1 MTKTTLTAAAF
12 VLTLIAAPAS
22 ATGAF
27 SSTAIQGQGQAQ
39 GQLQGQAQNTSTSVN
54 VEGSVSASVGGATC
68 TNGISIG
75 APGVGAFGITLSDRN
90 CRIVAEAA
98 LIADL
103 GYTGMAMS
111 HLTNIPRVAATVRA
125 SQQPVASS
133 SAPAPVAVAY
143 RSCAMEGGQL
153 VVRVARGADQ
163 ALAARQCAA
172 LFN

>member
-1 MTKTTLTAAAF
+1 MTKTTFTAAAF

-75 APGVGAFGITLSDRN
+75 APGVGSFGITTSSER
-90 CRIVAEAA
+90 CRIVAEAEMMMA
-98 LIADL
+98 L
-103 GYTGMAMS
+103 GYPALALS
-111 HLTNIPRVAATVRA
+111 HLTHINDVAATVRA
-125 SQQPVASS
+125 SQQHVASS

-143 RSCAMEGGQL
+143 RSCRMEDDQL

>member
-39 GQLQGQAQNTSTSVN
+39 GQLQGQAQNTSLN

-68 TNGISIG
+68 TDGISIG
-75 APGVGAFGITLSDRN
+75 APGVGAFGITLSNQN

-125 SQQPVASS
+125 SQQSVASS